1 MRCARQVGSVVLTA
15 LALGCGG
22 GDDGDDGGGGGG
34 GGSGLTAVVDG
45 DAWEAEPISISA
57 VANAGVQGAIILAG
71 IDNAGGV
78 NRSITITLYN
88 VRGPGTYALG
98 TGSQVYG
105 GHASTGEGTG
115 GGDADLWAT
124 PNTGIAGTVV
134 LTQVSGGR
142 VKGTFEFT
150 GEAGD
155 DNVVLGEREVTNGEF
170 DLELTGALTTLPA
183 NQGSK
188 VSATINGRP
197 YNAWSVNGLLTDYT
211 GGAGF
216 RFSSSTSVD
225 ALSIELEGITAP
237 GTYAIS
243 DAVPLRVVIAG
254 HNGGDADHCCWG
266 LNAGGD
272 VGTITV
278 TSYTADR
285 VQGTFSG
292 TLQPHAGRPATTPLV
307 ITNGTF
313 DVGIE

>member
-1 MRCARQVGSVVLTA
+1 MRCTRQIGFAVAASLA
-15 LALGCGG
+15 LACGG
-22 GDDGDDGGGGGG
+22 GDDDDGGDGG
-34 GGSGLTAVVDG
+34 GGSGFTAVVGG

-57 VANAGVQGAIILAG
+57 AINSGVLGALNIVG
-71 IDNAGGV
+71 TDNSSGAS
-78 NRSITITLYN
+78 RSITITIYN
-88 VRGPGTYALG
+88 VRGTGTYALG
-98 TGSQVYG
+98 VGSQVYG
-105 GHASTGEGTG
+105 GRASTGESTG
-115 GGDADLWAT
+115 GGDADLWST

-134 LTQVSGGR
+134 LTQLGGGR

-155 DNVVLGEREVTNGEF
+155 DNVVMGDREVTDGEF
-170 DLELTGALTTLPA
+170 DLELTGTPTALPA

-188 VSATINGRP
+188 VTATINGRP
-197 YNAWSVNGLLTDYT
+197 YNAWSVNGLLSDHT

-216 RFSSSTSVD
+216 RFSSTTQDD

-237 GTYAIS
+237 GTFAIS
-243 DAVPLRVVIAG
+243 DVVPLRVVIAG
-254 HNGGDADHCCWG
+254 RNGGDADHCCWG
-266 LNAGGD
+266 LNGGGD

-292 TLQPHAGRPATTPLV
+292 TLQPQPGKPATAPLV
-307 ITNGTF
+307 VTNGTF